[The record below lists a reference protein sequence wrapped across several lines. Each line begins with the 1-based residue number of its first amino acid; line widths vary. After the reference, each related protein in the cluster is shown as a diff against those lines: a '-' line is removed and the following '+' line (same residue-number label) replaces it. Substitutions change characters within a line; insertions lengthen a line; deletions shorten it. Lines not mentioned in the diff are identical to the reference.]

1 MRGWY
6 VSSRFVLTGLTWA
19 ALFALTGC
27 SGGKLTLPY
36 EGNALNPDAEFIR
49 NVSEA
54 PADVGR
60 ELDKR
65 PGEEYRVEPGDV
77 LLVQP
82 VELASQL
89 RLPGDQPVLPDG
101 TIRLGQLGKLHV
113 MNLTVDQIQSAI
125 DDRAKE
131 LNVAEKIVVRLI
143 TRDSKVFYV
152 LGEVNAPGT
161 FQLKGRETVLDAL
174 LAAGGLNSNA
184 SRKSIILVRP
194 TAPDGCRIV
203 LPVHYVTIVQLG
215 DTTTNY
221 QMRAGDRVFVPCRSF
236 TEDLVNFVDKGGKP
250 CAGAIPCYPRNCAHP

>member
-1 MRGWY
+1 M
-6 VSSRFVLTGLTWA
+6 SSRFVLCGAVWLA
-19 ALFALTGC
+19 FALTGC
-27 SGGKLTLPY
+27 AGGKL
-36 EGNALNPDAEFIR
+36 ALSSEANPFSPDAELIR

-113 MNLTVDQIQSAI
+113 MNLTVDQIQTAI
-125 DDRAKE
+125 DDRARE
-131 LNVAEKIVVRLI
+131 LNVTEKIVVRLI

-152 LGEVNAPGT
+152 LGEVNAPGS

-184 SRKSIILVRP
+184 SRKNIILVRP

-203 LPVHYVTIVQLG
+203 LPVNYFAVVQLG
-215 DTTTNY
+215 DTATNY
-221 QMRAGDRVFVPCRSF
+221 QIRAGDRVFVPTRSF
-236 TEDLVNFVDKGGKP
+236 SEDLVNFVDKGGKP
-250 CAGAIPCYPRNCAHP
+250 GAGVIPCYPRGCNNTPP